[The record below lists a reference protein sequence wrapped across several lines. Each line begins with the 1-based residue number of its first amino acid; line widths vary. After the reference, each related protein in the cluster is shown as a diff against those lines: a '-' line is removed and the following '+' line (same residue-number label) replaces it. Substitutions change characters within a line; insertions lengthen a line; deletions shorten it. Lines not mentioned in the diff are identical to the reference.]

1 MNDFEATELEN
12 IETAETGIWLS
23 LGDLMSGL
31 LMLFA
36 LLFIT
41 VQLQLQQKLI
51 EVEKLEEELEAK
63 ITELERYQEAFDR
76 LPLVI
81 LTAIESELGGSDAVS
96 VDPETGEVS
105 IRDRILFDRGSA
117 TLKSEGKQFL
127 EQFIPIYT
135 QVIFSNEE
143 FDRQITRIIIE
154 GHTSSQ
160 GSEES
165 NLELSLIRA
174 LSVTNYIFS
183 DNLNF
188 TQKSRFKEKI
198 LAGGRGEIEA
208 NPNADVPGD
217 RKVVFR
223 FQFRQQ
229 PLGISNK

>member
-1 MNDFEATELEN
+1 MNDFWESETETN
-12 IETAETGIWLS
+12 PTSETGIWLS
-23 LGDLMSGL
+23 IGDLMSGL

-51 EVEKLEEELEAK
+51 EVATLEEELEAK
-63 ITELERYQEAFDR
+63 IAELDRYQEAFDR

-81 LTAIESELGGSDAVS
+81 LTAIESGLGGSDAIV

-105 IRDRILFDRGSA
+105 VRDRILFDRGSA
-117 TLKSEGKQFL
+117 TLKPEGKQFL
-127 EQFIPIYT
+127 DRFMPIYS
-135 QVIFSNEE
+135 QVIFSNPE

-160 GSEES
+160 GSEEK
-165 NLELSLIRA
+165 NLELSLQRA

-183 DNLNF
+183 NELNF
-188 TQKSRFKEKI
+188 SHKSRLQQKI
-198 LAGGRGEIEA
+198 LVAGRGEIEA
-208 NPNADVPGD
+208 NSQMDDPSD

-223 FQFRQQ
+223 FQLQQQ
-229 PLGISNK
+229 PLLDIN